1 MSHSP
6 HPHTQGNPYHLP
18 PAPGQAPGPGGR
30 LFYSNSP
37 QGGPPYA
44 GSSAFGTSTGP
55 RPSPGDSEQDFG
67 QHWNTA
73 TAGQGGLPP
82 GGPGQAQRAN
92 GKGKA
97 SSIKGKQDLDED
109 DFGASDNDT
118 GDGQAGGTGTGTEGG
133 EPGEGEVKKK
143 STRGSRACQVCRK
156 LKMRCVGAD
165 DPPCKRCRTAGHE
178 VSDLHRRSSRDA
190 PFGRSVSALKQR

>member
-18 PAPGQAPGPGGR
+18 PTSANDPSRLLYSHSPQPGP
-30 LFYSNSP
+30 
-37 QGGPPYA
+37 PPGYPA
-44 GSSAFGTSTGP
+44 TTTVGYTTNNMT
-55 RPSPGDSEQDFG
+55 RPSPVDSEQDYN
-67 QHWNTA
+67 QHWSTQA
-73 TAGQGGLPP
+73 AAGVPP
-82 GGPGQAQRAN
+82 ASAAARAN

-97 SSIKGKQDLDED
+97 TASTSRVKQDIDED
-109 DFGASDNDT
+109 DFAGSDNDT
-118 GDGQAGGTGTGTEGG
+118 ADGAGGGAGTGGEGGDAGDG
-133 EPGEGEVKKK
+133 GEVKKK

-178 VSDLHRRSSRDA
+178 VSSPPLRPAHAPRLAVVWHRA
-190 PFGRSVSALKQR
+190 